1 MGLAVSALYLLLAIV
16 IILGVAWVICWLL
29 RTFVP
34 QVPAQV
40 QNFVYIVAVII
51 CIIKV
56 VIWAGG
62 VGAFAAERH
71 DVERHDVGRPAVVH
85 GRVVP
90 RLGVYRHEPAF
101 VAPRRLRGCD
111 RVLRWRCW

>member
-71 DVERHDVGRPAVVH
+71 DVGRAAVVH
-85 GRVVP
+85 ERVVP
-90 RLGVYRHEPAF
+90 RLDVHRHEPAF